1 MKTRII
7 KSALL
12 VAFLGSSLISC
23 VNTDDYEIPNME
35 CTETSLVA
43 NKEVSEIPA
52 GATVAQ
58 YLADDVIEAYVTSSD
73 EGGNFYKTIS
83 FQTLDGSEAFSV
95 PVDVTST
102 FINFEPG
109 RKVFI
114 KMKDLY
120 TDVRDGGMRIGGIYV
135 SSGSAQVGRM
145 TPAQYEQAL
154 ERSCV
159 VVNEDELVQHVT
171 IAEAKSDDMLNKLI
185 EIDGVQ
191 FSDAAITTTYY
202 DPNQDLGGA
211 TNHLL
216 EDVNGNSLI
225 FRTSSFAN
233 FAYKPVDDGRGSV
246 RGVMTKFGSDYQ
258 FVARTESDI
267 MLDGERLS
275 AFYTEN
281 FQAAIDNTNFNLP
294 GWVNFAEVGT
304 KLWREEAFSG
314 NGYAEFSSFGSG
326 NASNVAWLVSPAINL
341 DATSNEFMTFKT
353 AQHHLDADS
362 PLNSLKVYVS
372 TDFDGTNVLAAT
384 WTEVTVTLPVQATPW
399 YQFVSS
405 GGVDLSGYSGNVY
418 VAFKFTGSG
427 TNTLYDGAFQVDDLK
442 VYGN

>member
-12 VAFLGSSLISC
+12 LAFLGSSLISC
-23 VNTDDYEIPNME
+23 VNTDDYEIPNIE
-35 CTETSLVA
+35 CTESTLVKT
-43 NKEVSEIPA
+43 KEVSEIPA
-52 GATVAQ
+52 SSSVAQ
-58 YLADDVIEAYVTSSD
+58 YPDDEIIEAYVTSSD
-73 EGGNFYKTIS
+73 EGGNFFKTIS

-95 PVDVTST
+95 PVDVLST
-102 FINFEPG
+102 FVKFNPG

-120 TDVRDGGMRIGGIYV
+120 TDVRDGGMRIGGIFV
-135 SSGSAQVGRM
+135 SNGTAQVGRM
-145 TPAQYEQAL
+145 SPGQFAQSV

-159 VVNEDELVQHVT
+159 VVNENDLVQHVT
-171 IAEAKSDDMLNKLI
+171 IAEAKSDDMINRLV
-185 EIDGVQ
+185 EIDAVQ
-191 FSDAAITTTYY
+191 FSEAAITKTYY
-202 DPNQDLGGA
+202 DANQDLGGA
-211 TNHLL
+211 TNHLI

-233 FAYKPVDDGRGSV
+233 FAYKPVPDGRGKI
-246 RGVMTKFGSDYQ
+246 RGIITKFGSDYQ
-258 FVARTESDI
+258 FVARTERDV

-275 AFYTEN
+275 AFYTED
-281 FQAAIDNTNFNLP
+281 FQAAVDNTNLNIP

-341 DATSNEFMTFKT
+341 DATSNEFMTFRT
-353 AQHHLDADS
+353 AQHHLDVDS
-362 PLNSLKVYVS
+362 PLNSMVVYVS
-372 TDFDGTNVLAAT
+372 TDFDGTNVLTAT
-384 WTEVTVTLPVQATPW
+384 WIEVPVTLPTQSTPW

-405 GGVDLSGYSGNVY
+405 GGVDLSSYSGNIF
-418 VAFKFTGSG
+418 VAFKFIGSG

>member
-1 MKTRII
+1 MKTKII

-12 VAFLGSSLISC
+12 LAFLGSSLTAC
-23 VNTDDYEIPNME
+23 VNGDDYGLPNMD
-35 CTETSLVA
+35 CTETSLVKT
-43 NKEVSEIPA
+43 KEVSEIPA
-52 GATVAQ
+52 SATVSQ
-58 YLADDVIEAYVTSSD
+58 YLEDEVIEAYVTSSD
-73 EGGNFYKTIS
+73 EGGNFFKTIS
-83 FQTLDGSEAFSV
+83 FQTLDGSEGFSV
-95 PVDVTST
+95 PVDLSST

-120 TDVRDGGMRIGGIYV
+120 TDVRDGGMRIGGIFV
-135 SSGSAQVGRM
+135 SNGSAQVGRM
-145 TPAQYEQAL
+145 TPAQFNQSVH
-154 ERSCV
+154 RSCTV
-159 VVNEDELVQHVT
+159 VDEDDLVQHVT
-171 IAEAKSDDMLNKLI
+171 IAEAKSDAMINRLI
-185 EIDGVQ
+185 EIDNVQ
-191 FSDAAITTTYY
+191 FSDAAITKTYY

-211 TNHLL
+211 TNHLI

-233 FAYKPVDDGRGSV
+233 FAYKPVADGRGTI

-258 FVARTESDI
+258 FVARTEDDI
-267 MLDGERLS
+267 MLTGERLS
-275 AFYTEN
+275 AFYTEDFN
-281 FQAAIDNTNFNLP
+281 AAVDNTNFNLP

-314 NGYAEFSSFGSG
+314 NGYAEYSSFGTG
-326 NASNVAWLVSPAINL
+326 NASNIAWLVSPAINL
-341 DATSNEFMTFKT
+341 DATANEFMTFKT
-353 AQHHLDADS
+353 AQHHLDVDS
-362 PLNSLKVYVS
+362 PLNSLTVYVS

-384 WTEVTVTLPVQATPW
+384 WTQVPVTLPVQATPW

-405 GGVDLSGYSGNVY
+405 GGVDLSAYSGNVY
-418 VAFKFTGSG
+418 VAFKFIGSG